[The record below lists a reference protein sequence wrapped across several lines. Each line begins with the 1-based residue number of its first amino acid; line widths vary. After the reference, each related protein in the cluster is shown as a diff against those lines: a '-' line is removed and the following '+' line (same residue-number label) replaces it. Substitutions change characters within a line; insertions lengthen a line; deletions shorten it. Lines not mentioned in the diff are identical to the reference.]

1 MKQEVYDRFKDYK
14 KNHCWQ
20 YEIRQQNLIKDLQ
33 EAELTHE
40 EYNNLR
46 IEDFEFSAIDPRI
59 EKRLEYSSDI
69 IRELK
74 SVHILL
80 PEDFKKLSEEKKK
93 KNLAAKKFYNVRL
106 KEISSQRKKDKA
118 LKLEVKEF
126 IKKHEWLG
134 KLPIWP
140 THRFTARLKK
150 NGVLAGVIV
159 MATPNAWG
167 NCLGKEK
174 EYRNIEKLISR
185 GACISWSP
193 KNLGSWVIMQSITW
207 MVKNTEFR
215 AFSAYSDPE
224 AKELGTIYQACN
236 FIYLGQNYGGADQY
250 FDPDPIK
257 SKRGWFGTHGFS
269 DRSQIKRYAK
279 KLEIEWQPEWTRQV
293 GTNKKSPT
301 TKINWKEIPEEI
313 STKIKN
319 ERTAHRKRCIK
330 RKSPRK
336 HKYIYILG
344 RTKKETKKLKKL
356 FDKHNPGVLELAY
369 PRERGE

>member
-33 EAELTHE
+33 EAELTQE

-46 IEDFEFSAIDPRI
+46 IEDFEFSYVDKTNKEQCDEIKQFI
-59 EKRLEYSSDI
+59 ER
-69 IRELK
+69 
-74 SVHILL
+74 
-80 PEDFKKLSEEKKK
+80 
-93 KNLAAKKFYNVRL
+93 
-106 KEISSQRKKDKA
+106 
-118 LKLEVKEF
+118 
-126 IKKHEWLG
+126 HEWLG
-134 KLPIWP
+134 KLPIWL

-150 NGVLAGVIV
+150 NDALAGVII
-159 MATPNAWG
+159 MATPNSFS
-167 NCLGKEK
+167 NILGEENKNK
-174 EYRNIEKLISR
+174 EKLISR
-185 GACISWSP
+185 GACISWAP
-193 KNLGSWVIMQSITW
+193 KNLASWLITKSIKY

-236 FIYLGQNYGGADQY
+236 FIYLGQKFGAGSQY
-250 FDPDPIK
+250 LDPDNP
-257 SKRGWFGTHGFS
+257 KRGWFGSSGFA
-269 DRSQIKRYAK
+269 DRSQIVRYAK
-279 KLEIEWQPEWTRQV
+279 KLEIEWQPEWYKMV
-293 GTNKKSPT
+293 GTKKNY
-301 TKINWKEIPEEI
+301 KKVNWKTIPEDI
-313 STKIKN
+313 ATRLKQ
-319 ERTAHRKRCIK
+319 ERKAHQERCSK
-330 RKSPRK
+330 RKSPTK